1 MIKINRP
8 GMSDIWAVIDG
19 FHFEIEVK
27 TGRAV
32 LSKPQKQWRNICEI
46 MGANFILARCEKK
59 CVEDIRQILQKNKP
73 A

>member
-46 MGANFILARCEKK
+46 MGANFRLAR
-59 CVEDIRQILQKNKP
+59 
-73 A
+73 